1 MANYTCLRMV
11 FFKLLAGPKEY
22 LQNSRALETSP
33 EKEETGSLRL
43 DKIEDT

>member
-1 MANYTCLRMV
+1 MV